1 MDPRCRERECEHKH
15 HLLNAP
21 AACPYMH
28 SSQRVGL
35 KRNFETET
43 TNLFSEFSGR
53 EAEVAP
59 VSSAPNPNYSLRSRS
74 LAENLQRVPSPARS
88 RCVHISPF
96 VVSIWRGCCLS
107 HTKQR
112 SRGQQSALQLL
123 GQIS

>member
-15 HLLNAP
+15 HLLNVP

-59 VSSAPNPNYSLRSRS
+59 VSSAPNPNYSLRSW
-74 LAENLQRVPSPARS
+74 LLGENLQSVPSPARS

-96 VVSIWRGCCLS
+96 VVPCHLER
-107 HTKQR
+107 
-112 SRGQQSALQLL
+112 LL
-123 GQIS
+123 FVTH